1 VQCITTNTQQSALRE
16 ASITQALSPHP
27 NIVLYLG
34 AFRYDTTKLPMNT
47 SLIGGS
53 GNRSKHG
60 NAATVIESMR
70 KKSKSA
76 EIKNRSAD
84 LKSEIQ
90 GCEEKEVVVVV
101 DPFSKTQDSSFEKS
115 SCDDLVSTTPQVN
128 QEINGLVY
136 PPHMV
141 FQHPQNPTCFQMK
154 VIPFRHENNIDECV
168 PSSSSSSSSSSSLNV
183 NLNGEDRVSI
193 GDEWGDE
200 FSVVG
205 SSFPP
210 LKKNMQQE
218 NMQQQQQETVS
229 DYLTSSLAIM
239 FKKEETSLL
248 DILNLKT
255 SHGEEKDTKEDDDDD
270 VIEHSALQPSRYSI
284 HFSVSSYY
292 IFFCM
297 LVCFLT

>member
-1 VQCITTNTQQSALRE
+1 MHKYTQQSALRE

-53 GNRSKHG
+53 GGRSSKHG

-70 KKSKSA
+70 KKSKSGGM
-76 EIKNRSAD
+76 KNRSAD

-101 DPFSKTQDSSFEKS
+101 DPFSKTQGSSVEKS
-115 SCDDLVSTTPQVN
+115 SCDDSVSTTPQFN
-128 QEINGLVY
+128 QEIDGLVY

-141 FQHPQNPTCFQMK
+141 FQHPQNPTFFQMK
-154 VIPFRHENNIDECV
+154 IIPFSHENNIDECV
-168 PSSSSSSSSSSSLNV
+168 PSSSSSSSSRSSFNV
-183 NLNGEDRVSI
+183 NLNGGDRVSI

-205 SSFPP
+205 CSFPP
-210 LKKNMQQE
+210 FKKNMQQE
-218 NMQQQQQETVS
+218 QETVS

-255 SHGEEKDTKEDDDDD
+255 SHGEEEEEEDDD
-270 VIEHSALQPSRYSI
+270 VVEHSALHPSRYCI
-284 HFSVSSYY
+284 HLVFHLIIYPLHACLFS
-292 IFFCM
+292 
-297 LVCFLT
+297 T

>member
-141 FQHPQNPTCFQMK
+141 FQHPQNPTFFQMK
-154 VIPFRHENNIDECV
+154 VIPFSHENNIGECV
-168 PSSSSSSSSSSSLNV
+168 PSCSSSSSSS
-183 NLNGEDRVSI
+183 VSI

-210 LKKNMQQE
+210 LKKNMQQQQE
-218 NMQQQQQETVS
+218 KQQQQQETVS
-229 DYLTSSLAIM
+229 DYLTSSLAVM

-255 SHGEEKDTKEDDDDD
+255 SHGDNEEEDDD
-270 VIEHSALQPSRYSI
+270 VIEHSALHPSRYCYT
-284 HFSVSSYY
+284 F
-292 IFFCM
+292 
-297 LVCFLT
+297 